1 MKNLFK
7 FQDKQ
12 HFSRMP
18 PTKKN
23 KRNAQLEAAQKLKEE
38 EKEAQKLEALKEEEE
53 LKAKEKAERLQE
65 LVAKK
70 RQIVYEAETRSRSEL
85 ECERHNLYCFEK
97 QALDVEDKWIDYIA
111 CNDNIRADDIKDVNT
126 FITTSKYEHPT
137 LLKFDEFCC
146 KLYPLLDD
154 IQIMGLDLAS
164 MNRRLDAELENCLH
178 DLAENKLEDCTN
190 WFMTQYIRNNDDGC
204 EENIAEYNGSRSW
217 IGRHIGIALQTNGVD
232 TYDLSISGCR
242 ACAPPFDIE
251 QDVFRIVRLPRRFR
265 GFNDYFALDGMPYF
279 ILGNVYSVGFVAVS
293 QPSSQV
299 HDTADIALTVTMNV
313 PSWADSKRLQVVRLE
328 EESYT
333 QDGISNVTMDE
344 SKNLLTFLLHQ
355 RRSSVALVYRH
366 TTPKSWSLQP
376 SHAVGI
382 NVKDSVLLTLKSE
395 TQSSI
400 IVSCKGC
407 SVFSSKESDSLGSID
422 EIKEVSPGKL
432 IHNLW
437 KNGIHLFGRQDW
449 GAQHEDLKG
458 LTLFNSLEKI
468 ETVLYPD
475 LSMLATSFEISSS
488 CDSTCICELRES
500 NPCIGTAFTTDML
513 VIDVDNPN
521 VDINM
526 VENCEHYIRWTL
538 CKGTGM
544 KEASEESDF
553 LDSDFH
559 VYPMYCLQTYH
570 GMEKI
575 KSASPVLTEN
585 ICRLLHLIRPLM
597 ICRSNSIGPLAD
609 PHPASA

>member
-1 MKNLFK
+1 
-7 FQDKQ
+7 
-12 HFSRMP
+12 MP

-65 LVAKK
+65 LAKK
-70 RQIVYEAETRSRSEL
+70 RQIVYETETRSRSEL
-85 ECERHNLYCFEK
+85 ESERHNLYCFEK
-97 QALDVEDKWIDYIA
+97 QAVDVKAKWVDYIA
-111 CNDNIRADDIKDVNT
+111 CNDSIRADDVKDVNT
-126 FITTSKYEHPT
+126 FITTSKDEHPRLT
-137 LLKFDEFCC
+137 NFDEFCC

-154 IQIMGLDLAS
+154 IQIMKLDLVS
-164 MNRRLDAELENCLH
+164 MNRRLDAELETSQSCLL

-190 WFMTQYIRNNDDGC
+190 WFMANCIQNNDDGC
-204 EENIAEYNGSRSW
+204 KENVAGCNGSRSW
-217 IGRHIGIALQTNGVD
+217 IGRHIGIALPTNGVD

-242 ACAPPFDIE
+242 ACAPTIDIE
-251 QDVFRIVRLPRRFR
+251 PDIFRIVRLPRRYR
-265 GFNDYFALDGMPYF
+265 DFNDYFTLDGIPYF
-279 ILGNVYSVGFVAVS
+279 VLGNVYSVGFVTMS
-293 QPSSQV
+293 QSSTQF
-299 HDTADIALTVTMNV
+299 HDTTDLALIVTMNV
-313 PSWADSKRLQVVRLE
+313 PSWADSKCVQVVRLVD
-328 EESYT
+328 ESYT
-333 QDGISNVTMDE
+333 QEGISHVTMNE
-344 SKNLLTFLLHQ
+344 SQNLLTFQLHQ

-366 TTPKSWSLQP
+366 TTLKSWSLQP

-382 NVKDSVLLTLKSE
+382 NVKDSVLLTLESE

-407 SVFSSKESDSLGSID
+407 SVLSSKESDSLGSIE
-422 EIKEVSPGKL
+422 EIQEVSPGKL

-437 KNGIHLFGRQDW
+437 KNGVHFFGQQDW
-449 GAQHEDLKG
+449 GAHEDAEG
-458 LTLFNSLEKI
+458 LTLFNVPPEKI

-488 CDSTCICELRES
+488 RDSTCICELRES
-500 NPCIGTAFTTDML
+500 NPCIGTAFTTDVL

-526 VENCEHYIRWTL
+526 VENCEHYIRWSL
-538 CKGTGM
+538 RKGTGM
-544 KEASEESDF
+544 KDTSEDSDF

-559 VYPMYCLQTYH
+559 VYPMYCLQKYH

-575 KSASPVLTEN
+575 KAASPVLTEN

-597 ICRSNSIGPLAD
+597 ICKPKPI
-609 PHPASA
+609 